1 MKLSILLYADDIILL
16 AETDS
21 DLQSMFDSLTQWRLK
36 WGLVINTA
44 KSNVIHFRWISLP
57 KCMSKYSFRC
67 GDQYLDYVSQYK
79 YLGFILTE
87 HLDYNVPAE
96 SVAKCVIEHWDH

>member
-16 AETDS
+16 AETES
-21 DLQSMFDSLTQWRLK
+21 DLQSMLDSLTQWCLK

-44 KSNVIHFRWISLP
+44 KSNVIHFRGISVP
-57 KCMSKYSFRC
+57 ISKYFFRC
-67 GDQYLDYVSQYK
+67 GDQYLNYVSQYK

-87 HLDYNVPAE
+87 HLDFNV
-96 SVAKCVIEHWDH
+96 SVLNQWQKCAIEHWDH